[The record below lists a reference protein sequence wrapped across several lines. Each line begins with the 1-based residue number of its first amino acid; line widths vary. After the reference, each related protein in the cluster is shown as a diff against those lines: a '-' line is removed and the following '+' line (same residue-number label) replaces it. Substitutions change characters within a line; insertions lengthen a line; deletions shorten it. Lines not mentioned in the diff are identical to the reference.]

1 MIKNLLFD
9 LGGVIMNL
17 DRMRCV
23 RALEA
28 LGMPDAAEMLGE
40 YGQKGPFLALEKGEI
55 TPDEFHRQMRPL
67 FNRPVTDDEIDR
79 AFDLFLTGIP
89 VSRLKALRELR
100 RRYKVSLLSNTNPI
114 MWHRFILPEFTKQGL
129 DINAYFDGTV
139 TSFEAGMC
147 KPDSAIYLYAL
158 NKFGISAEETTFFDD
173 GAANIAAAEALG
185 IKGVLTNG
193 LN

>member
-1 MIKNLLFD
+1 
-9 LGGVIMNL
+9 
-17 DRMRCV
+17 MRCV
-23 RALEA
+23 RALET

-100 RRYKVSLLSNTNPI
+100 RRYKVYLLSNTNPI
-114 MWHRFILPEFTKQGL
+114 MMDGYIAEQFRQEGREMT
-129 DINAYFDGTV
+129 DYFDGIV
-139 TSFEAGMC
+139 TSYEAKC
-147 KPDSAIYLYAL
+147 YKPDRAIFDYTCAHC
-158 NKFGISAEETTFFDD
+158 GIEPEETLFFDD
-173 GAANIAAAEALG
+173 SQANVDAARRLGFNAAHVAPGKEFTDILCD
-185 IKGVLTNG
+185 VL
-193 LN
+193 